1 VPTYKRIFV
10 TGVNGHIGNH
20 IVRDLLEHGYEVKGS
35 VRSLSDPSRTKHV
48 LQHAVDVGCEER
60 LELVE
65 GDVLDADPWQDLL
78 AGCDVLLHTATV
90 YSIDASAETIIDT
103 AMKGTAHLFN
113 AAKACGI
120 QRIVYTSSVAAV
132 GSMPKGVEKNESFW
146 QENHA
151 LPYTKAKTESEKLAT
166 ELANEFGLDLR
177 IINPSAVIGGGF
189 SRPTPSVAYFDD
201 AFHGRFPLA
210 PKFPMA
216 FVHVKDVA
224 IAHRRAFEVDQAQ
237 GRFILAPHHSL
248 DMAHLCKRIRVL
260 YPKSKSPKRALPNF
274 MLPVAVLFDLLNGLR
289 GQNRYLTRQVVKSLR
304 SGDAYYSSK
313 KAEDVL
319 GMEWIDFDTAVRDTV
334 EGFQ

>member
-1 VPTYKRIFV
+1 MPTFKRVFV

-20 IVRDLLEHGYEVKGS
+20 IVRDLLEQGYEVKGS
-35 VRSLSDPSRTKHV
+35 VRSLDDPSRTKHV
-48 LQHAVDVGCEER
+48 LQHAIDLHCEDK

-65 GDVLDADPWQDLL
+65 GDVLDADPWPELI

-90 YSIDASAETIIDT
+90 YSIDASAEIIIDT
-103 AMKGTAHLFN
+103 AMKGTSHLFN
-113 AAKACGI
+113 AAKQVGI

-132 GSMPKGVEKNESFW
+132 GSLPKGVAKDENVW
-146 QENHA
+146 QNNHA
-151 LPYTKAKTESEKLAT
+151 LPYTKAKTDSERLAT
-166 ELANEFGLDLR
+166 ALADELGLDLR
-177 IINPSAVIGGGF
+177 IINPCAVIGGGF

-201 AFHGRFPLA
+201 AYHGRFPLA

-224 IAHRRAFEVDQAQ
+224 KAHRRAFEVDDAK

-248 DMAHLCKRIRVL
+248 DMSYLCKQIRKL
-260 YPKSKSPKRALPNF
+260 YPNSKSPKRALPNF
-274 MLPVAVLFDLLNGLR
+274 LLPTAVLFDMINGLR
-289 GQNRYLTRQVVKSLR
+289 GQNRYLTRQVVKSLK
-304 SGDAYYSSK
+304 SGDAFYSSK
-313 KAEDVL
+313 KAEEVL